1 MTTNEK
7 RTATTLLRFAVA
19 VHLMQWCYFAVLL
32 LIVAGVS
39 R

>member
-7 RTATTLLRFAVA
+7 RTATTLLSFDVA
-19 VHLMQWCYFAVLL
+19 AHLMQGFYFAVLL